1 MTDQTVVQSN
11 RDVPVI
17 AIDGLAAS
25 GKGTVASEVATKLD
39 WNLLD
44 SGLLYRITA
53 FLVKELEIDIDDVE
67 AIELL
72 LSQRVKI
79 SYFNAGVDAKQ
90 QDWLS
95 ESVRRKDRVFVL
107 SDSQRQSYARWNGI
121 DITNTIRA
129 DPISRIAAR
138 VAASPRVRQML
149 IPIQRQRRILPGL
162 VADGRDMGTVIFPDA
177 QLKIF
182 LQATPDTRARR
193 RLQQLNLP
201 DSEFQRIRD
210 LMEERDQKDSLRKVA
225 PAIAAENAVRLDSST
240 MSVSETVVEVLR
252 LAKRHKLINGS
263 TENT

>member
-1 MTDQTVVQSN
+1 MDQTSEPTLLKA
-11 RDVPVI
+11 PVI

-25 GKGTVASEVATKLD
+25 GKGTVASEVATKLG

-44 SGLLYRITA
+44 SGLLYRISA
-53 FLVKELEIDIDDVE
+53 FLVQELAIDINHED
-67 AIELL
+67 AIEELL
-72 LSQRVKI
+72 KHRVKI
-79 SYFNAGVDAKQ
+79 SYFNAGIEASQ

-95 ESVRRKDRVFVL
+95 ESMAKDDRVVVL
-107 SDSQRQSYARWNGI
+107 SDSLRQSYVRWNGN
-121 DITNTIRA
+121 DITGTIRS

-138 VAASPRVRQML
+138 VAASPKVRSML

-182 LQATPDTRARR
+182 LEATPDTRARR

-210 LMEERDQKDSLRKVA
+210 LMEERDQKDKLREVA
-225 PAIAAENAVRLDSST
+225 PAIPAKDSVCLDSSHL
-240 MSVSETVVEVLR
+240 SIEDTVAEVFR
-252 LAKRHKLINGS
+252 LAQKRQLVNYETKLP
-263 TENT
+263 